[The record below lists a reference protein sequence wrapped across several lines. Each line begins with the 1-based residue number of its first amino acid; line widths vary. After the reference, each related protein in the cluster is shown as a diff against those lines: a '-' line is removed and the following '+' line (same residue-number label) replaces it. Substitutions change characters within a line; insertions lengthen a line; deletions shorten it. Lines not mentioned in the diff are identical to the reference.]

1 MIDHAERGPLVKT
14 LLDIPLFEDLDYTQ
28 IGALIDIST
37 IEGTT
42 VGQVLCKSRT
52 IDQDLVIL
60 LEGTLYLESAQGE
73 FLDNLHA
80 VRVIGEMGVFT
91 GQVRSSQVLG
101 TPDATVM
108 VVPALALEEL
118 LEEDPQLAH
127 HLFSSL
133 TKLLYTRLHDVNDDM
148 AVLRNQ
154 TDLLKGRAEELS
166 PDDPILAELFPEE

>member
-1 MIDHAERGPLVKT
+1 MIDPAEKGPLVKT
-14 LLDIPLFEDLDYTQ
+14 LLDIPLFEGLDYTQ
-28 IGALIDIST
+28 IGALIDI
-37 IEGTT
+37 GTLAT
-42 VGQVLCKSRT
+42 TSVGQVLCKSRT
-52 IDQDLVIL
+52 IDENLVVL
-60 LEGTLYLESAQGE
+60 LEGTLYLESADGE

-101 TPDATVM
+101 TPDAKVM
-108 VVPALALEEL
+108 LVPADALEDL
-118 LEEDPQLAH
+118 LEGDPQLAH

-133 TKLLYTRLHDVNDDM
+133 IKLLYTRLHDVNNDV

-154 TDLLKGRAEELS
+154 ADLLRGRVEELS